1 MNDISLR
8 QSILDELEWEPSID
22 AASIGVAVKD
32 GVATLTGHVSSFPQK
47 LTVERLV
54 GRIKGVKGYAEEIEV
69 RLPGTVSTNDDEIAQ
84 RAVNSLHWSAVVPD
98 GKVQVKVQR
107 GWVTLTGTLDWN
119 YQKSGATEAVRNL
132 EGVTGVSNQIDLRSH
147 VSSID
152 VKKHIE
158 AALNRNAQLE
168 ARSIHVGVTGNKVT
182 LAGNV
187 KAWHERRVAEQAAW
201 ATPGVTAVE
210 DNLTIF

>member
-1 MNDISLR
+1 MDDLSLR
-8 QSILDELEWEPSID
+8 QNILDELEWEPSVD
-22 AASIGVAVKD
+22 AANIGVAVKN

-69 RLPGTVSTNDDEIAQ
+69 RLPGTVAASDDEIAQ
-84 RAVNSLHWSAVVPD
+84 RAVNSLRWSTVVPD
-98 GKVQVKVQR
+98 GKVQVKVQN
-107 GWVTLTGTLDWN
+107 GWITLTGALDWN
-119 YQKSGATEAVRNL
+119 YQKLGASDAVRNL
-132 EGVTGVSNQIDLRSH
+132 EGVIGVSNLIELKSR

-152 VKKHIE
+152 VRKHIQD
-158 AALNRNAQLE
+158 ALNRSAQLE
-168 ARSIHVGVTGNKVT
+168 ASAIHVDVSGNKVT

-187 KAWHERRVAEQAAW
+187 KAWFERGIAERAAW

-210 DNLTIF
+210 DRLTIS